1 MLNVNNIDNEKISLK
16 DLVAD
21 KLNAAP
27 AAAAQSDEKP
37 QTENILVT
45 DTVTDAA
52 TDEKTKPEETAEEAN
67 NSNLRNTIKSLNQK
81 AKDSVDA
88 DMSKFQLGKDEN
100 TETPEEK
107 EKEKEEK
114 KRQKEGKKRGF
125 TQDTHGRWNF
135 DATKV
140 LPKSGIIY
148 SSTALVDRTI
158 EAFEF
163 AEKIGDY
170 ELLKDVARTLRP
182 YTMYANN
189 VNTPLGDIEIRNR
202 IRDHNRAYYDALYS
216 EKKLDEI
223 IDEMKKRDLENKEDN
238 NGGSKPADPENGE
251 KTDEQIAAEEAKKKA
266 EEEKRK
272 QEEAAAAAEAKRKA
286 EEAKKKQEEKEETA
300 AKDKDSYNT
309 LDKTNTIILQGNET
323 AEEIR
328 NKARQQ
334 TTIDVDLTNSKLEK
348 KEDAAKLKDFLPHF
362 AISRYL
368 NNEFGDV
375 SKNPDGTPKNPE
387 SKKQADRTLAYFI
400 LDKIG
405 TGLVNSSL
413 MMNGLSPTQKSAL
426 QKYNETQMDN
436 ALKRDDNVR
445 SKIITDQLN
454 NIVKEFDTQLGFN
467 IGQVKLG
474 DDVLSLALKNNI
486 DNVNK
491 TQALKLL
498 KAQAEYLNT
507 LSQKDRE
514 TMVQAI
520 LLQST
525 GDSAMKILG
534 EQWELEMLRNK
545 KGAEAEIKEKE
556 YDIENYGLM
565 KMYAASTQGIKLKM
579 LEQEYKNM
587 VENGRLTAEQANNV
601 MMQVQ
606 LHQKDLDWYD
616 KTALMKQIS
625 GYTKI
630 GTDILSSAGSFI
642 NSLKPGR

>member
-368 NNEFGDV
+368 NNEFGNV

-474 DDVLSLALKNNI
+474 DDALSLALKNNI